1 MRTLIEDV
9 RNIPTPL
16 ALVSRAGL
24 IGDIKSA
31 YLKLLKAAIS
41 TDTDVD
47 LGYQDVADL
56 RRIALWLEDA
66 AEERVLPPNEHLS
79 AANVAS
85 TLLEF
90 VARANPVSD
99 SGSIFEPPLVDY
111 LRSAILGSFVPF
123 QAQTSFN
130 AERMAIALRD
140 ASGLT
145 KVQECHRMAALNI
158 VSFLGRR
165 FREPISQSLRFRL
178 LAREAGLE
186 LIRRDADNSEKSELD
201 LAITIGRACTN
212 ASAGMLAGASD
223 LIAHAERQFRGVA
236 ESARDYG
243 DADRY
248 WLASKLI
255 DVTGQM
261 SRASTHRVL
270 QEKGIPDSFISALA
284 RDNVLE
290 LWEPQLEAIGKG
302 LLNDQSSN
310 FVVTI
315 PTGAGKTLIAEL
327 AIIAALT
334 SESPSWA
341 IYVTPSRA
349 LAGQV
354 SSDLK
359 RRLSDSNISVRTVL
373 AGAEQDISL
382 G

>member
-1 MRTLIEDV
+1 M
-9 RNIPTPL
+9 P
-16 ALVSRAGL
+16 G
-24 IGDIKSA
+24 
-31 YLKLLKAAIS
+31 
-41 TDTDVD
+41 
-47 LGYQDVADL
+47 
-56 RRIALWLEDA
+56 
-66 AEERVLPPNEHLS
+66 
-79 AANVAS
+79 
-85 TLLEF
+85 
-90 VARANPVSD
+90 
-99 SGSIFEPPLVDY
+99 
-111 LRSAILGSFVPF
+111 
-123 QAQTSFN
+123 
-130 AERMAIALRD
+130 
-140 ASGLT
+140 
-145 KVQECHRMAALNI
+145 
-158 VSFLGRR
+158 
-165 FREPISQSLRFRL
+165 
-178 LAREAGLE
+178 
-186 LIRRDADNSEKSELD
+186 
-201 LAITIGRACTN
+201 
-212 ASAGMLAGASD
+212 
-223 LIAHAERQFRGVA
+223 HAERQFRGVA